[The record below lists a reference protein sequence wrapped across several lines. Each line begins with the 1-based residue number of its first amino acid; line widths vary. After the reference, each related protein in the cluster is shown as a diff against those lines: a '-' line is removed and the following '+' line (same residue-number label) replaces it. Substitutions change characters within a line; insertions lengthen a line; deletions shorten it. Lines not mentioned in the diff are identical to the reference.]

1 MKDIKLFYGLL
12 ILSILFISTKSVT
25 IHYIAEGGTN
35 STACVVFLESE
46 EIEDDFV
53 YLGYDFVFHGE
64 FAPHS
69 KDYASFEIDG
79 NIASI
84 KYAFTEKYNPY
95 KIEDVN
101 DIKEWK
107 DIGYAS
113 NMNSVSISRTDNK
126 MKTLLFKVFIK
137 EKSGEI
143 FAVNWA
149 STGGDDIN
157 ESINESDQSTQS
169 DLTDKIEQSDKTETP
184 VITDKIEQS
193 DKPKPTV
200 ITDKVEQSDKPKPPE
215 PLKTDKIDQ
224 SDSTNSDSNP
234 EKSLIDKIKDIIK
247 NIIDLIKRL
256 FGLI

>member
-1 MKDIKLFYGLL
+1 MKDIQLFCGLL
-12 ILSILFISTKSVT
+12 LLSILFISTQSVK
-25 IHYIAEGGTN
+25 IYYIADGLTN

-46 EIEDDFV
+46 EIKDNFV
-53 YLGYDFVFHGE
+53 YLGFDFVFHGE
-64 FAPHS
+64 ISPHS
-69 KDYASFEIDG
+69 KDYALFNIEG

-84 KYAFTEKYNPY
+84 KYAFTEKESYTIDNV
-95 KIEDVN
+95 D

-107 DIGYAS
+107 DIDFVNNIG
-113 NMNSVSISRTDNK
+113 VDRTDNK

-143 FAVNWA
+143 LAENIP
-149 STGGDDIN
+149 SPGGDDIN
-157 ESINESDQSTQS
+157 ESINESKAQTDLTTQS
-169 DLTDKIEQSDKTETP
+169 AHTDKI
-184 VITDKIEQS
+184 
-193 DKPKPTV
+193 
-200 ITDKVEQSDKPKPPE
+200 EQSDKPKPPE

-234 EKSLIDKIKDIIK
+234 EKSLTDKIKDIIK